1 LYGYVLGD
9 PVGFF
14 DPDGLI
20 NRSGGHGHNRDGG
33 PYHGPFGPLCGPE
46 GKPLARWIPDV
57 TPFACIQH
65 DNCYA
70 NCAKIC
76 GGESCK
82 EMCDYQLIDYN
93 PIYGAATYWRGG
105 STYFP
110 LEEECGCEKD

>member
-1 LYGYVLGD
+1 M
-9 PVGFF
+9 F

-20 NRSGGHGHNRDGG
+20 NRSGGHGSNRDGG
-33 PYHGPFGPLCGPE
+33 SYKGPFGPLCGPE
-46 GKPLARWIPDV
+46 GKPLANWIPDV

-70 NCAKIC
+70 TCAKIC

-93 PIYGAATYWRGG
+93 PIYGAATYWAG
-105 STYFP
+105 SGSYFP
-110 LEEECGCEKD
+110 LEEECGCE